1 MSSALNGLG
10 IAASQSSGVELQALV
25 MGYILEQTGGRAR
38 KLHVE
43 ITARSAHIAGR
54 VSSYIV
60 QRIAMQAARNAIHAL
75 IDLVANPQFRPTIIR
90 RNSRSEERRVG
101 KGCRSGMTE
110 SRYK

>member
-10 IAASQSSGVELQALV
+10 IAASQSSGVELQTLV

-54 VSSYIV
+54 VSSYLV
-60 QRIAMQAARNAIHAL
+60 QRIAMQAARDAIHAL
-75 IDLVANPQFRPTIIR
+75 IDLVANPQFRPTIIETKFVVDDAAESSWR
-90 RNSRSEERRVG
+90 RQPVG
-101 KGCRSGMTE
+101 RAW
-110 SRYK
+110 